1 MLLFS
6 KVLEIFGKIS
16 KVFQSLFSDLGP
28 VTEEGIFGNIGL
40 GLLGEKLVSLDLENI
55 YEHDEIEAETNK
67 VVDHISWIWKKDRES
82 YARKVENLERK
93 MDEQTGGFISRA
105 RKRKRKMLEF

>member
-1 MLLFS
+1 MLFIYVMVAYADWLTIIH
-6 KVLEIFGKIS
+6 LP
-16 KVFQSLFSDLGP
+16 DLGP

-67 VVDHISWIWKKDRES
+67 VVDHISGIWKKDRES

-93 MDEQTGGFISRA
+93 MDEQTGGFISRD
-105 RKRKRKMLEF
+105 RKRKRKILEF